1 MVTRQTL
8 EAETAIEL
16 PAREMLGRWSGV
28 NVNIAVPIII
38 QNNIN
43 IQVCS
48 VVNGNCNIFQGGQWN
63 AGGIVITY
71 P

>member
-1 MVTRQTL
+1 MVTRQLL
-8 EAETAIEL
+8 EDQSAIEL

-48 VVNGNCNIFQGGQWN
+48 VVYGACNIYQGGQWN
-63 AGGIVITY
+63 TGGIVVTF